1 MGAEPEYSGGILHGM
16 TALGELLRQARELK
30 GVSLREAERA
40 TRISRTHLSALESD
54 EFNTLPPVPYARGI
68 VRNYAQYL
76 GLDPRVALD
85 RFQEAT
91 GGSSEPVDVIPT
103 ARPLEI
109 QSHWAPNFAII
120 AFMVVMSAIV
130 FAWMYSAYFQPT
142 EAVQPTTVGV
152 ATVTPVSPSLLAQV
166 TVQATVATQGGGVA
180 TTTPD
185 AMVTPTVPPAET
197 ATATVPPPVTTAAET
212 TAESVQESASTTQ
225 APLETQE
232 SVGVVDENVENS
244 AETEPSVATEP
255 SVDETAGDDTDD
267 AATGTYSFV
276 IWVTEEVWV
285 QAIVDGEVVVDD
297 VLAAGTEMSF
307 SGDSIAV
314 SSGNTAFVLIYVDG
328 TEYGGPDAEWTDQFV
343 YP

>member
-30 GVSLREAERA
+30 GVSLRDAERA

-54 EFNTLPPVPYARGI
+54 EFDTLPPVPYARGI

-91 GGSSEPVDVIPT
+91 GGSSEPVDVVPT

-142 EAVQPTTVGV
+142 EAAQPTTVGV

-185 AMVTPTVPPAET
+185 AMLTPTVLPAASAT
-197 ATATVPPPVTTAAET
+197 ATAPPPATTAAET
-212 TAESVQESASTTQ
+212 TAESVQESAATTQ

-232 SVGVVDENVENS
+232 SVGVVDENVEDS
-244 AETEPSVATEP
+244 AATEP
-255 SVDETAGDDTDD
+255 SVDETTGDDTDD
-267 AATGTYSFV
+267 VAAGTYSFV

-285 QAIVDGEVVVDD
+285 QAVVDGAVVVDD

-328 TEYGGPDAEWTDQFV
+328 TEYGGPDAQWTDQFV